1 MLNCLVQS
9 CGLTCFHD
17 QSSIGQTNGFLVVN
31 SNFMMKFLYETSGR
45 SFHQKQRFMVEFQ
58 ISAVS
63 CLDKADFM
71 RGALTIS
78 SLT

>member
-45 SFHQKQRFMVEFQ
+45 CPS
-58 ISAVS
+58 VS
-63 CLDKADFM
+63 IKSKDLWLNFKYLRLA
-71 RGALTIS
+71 ALTKQT
-78 SLT
+78 L